1 MMKTEEDKKELNR
14 LYEMGLTDPY
24 PWADKGRVRLVQRPI
39 MDSHYE
45 KLRWNPNINRILTQ
59 RGFQKICALM
69 KTFSVRKRLVH
80 HV

>member
-14 LYEMGLTDPY
+14 LYVIGLTDPY

-59 RGFQKICALM
+59 RGFQKIRALM
-69 KTFSVRKRLVH
+69 KTFFLIKKS
-80 HV
+80 